1 MPTDPGGI
9 PNNRQPNKPVSKVM
23 AELFWNKKLGDYMC
37 SCGMQTSSESKM
49 KRHVMA
55 ELGFDKHKSS
65 LKNARRTSCGKEF
78 KSTSA
83 LVAHMEMANVRY
95 KIRGAYGFGPLIAQI
110 TNRFIQIRGQLNDG
124 SQRLVLLNVK
134 DAKVAFEKVSVILQK
149 WGAVEY

>member
-1 MPTDPGGI
+1 
-9 PNNRQPNKPVSKVM
+9 
-23 AELFWNKKLGDYMC
+23 
-37 SCGMQTSSESKM
+37 M

-65 LKNARRTSCGKEF
+65 LKNVWSCVLVVGRILYANVFRLDAPHAERNL

-149 WGAVEY
+149 WGAVKY